1 MGASLKG
8 IMMYRIPRG
17 SRLRSEAASG
27 DGLASLAELVA
38 EKTALL
44 EARLERI
51 EAAISNIEQHVTT
64 TPLIKEFYTTA
75 EAAEILGKRP
85 FTVREW
91 ARLQR
96 IHAQKTHAGHGID
109 AEWRISRE
117 ELVRIQNEGLLR
129 IPTRY

>member
-1 MGASLKG
+1 ML
-8 IMMYRIPRG
+8 YRTR
-17 SRLRSEAASG
+17 SRHRSQSETPVSG
-27 DGLASLAELVA
+27 DFGALAELFA

-51 EAAISNIEQHVTT
+51 EAALSNIEQHVSTK
-64 TPLIKEFYTTA
+64 PVLKEFYTTA
-75 EAAEILGKRP
+75 EVAAILGKRP

-109 AEWRISRE
+109 AEWRISRD
-117 ELVRIQNEGLLR
+117 ELVRIQNEGLLP
-129 IPTRY
+129 IPSRY

>member
-8 IMMYRIPRG
+8 IMMYRLPRG
-17 SRLRSEAASG
+17 HRPRSEPASG
-27 DGLASLAELVA
+27 DGVASLAELVA
-38 EKTALL
+38 AKTSLL

-51 EAAISNIEQHVTT
+51 EAAISNIEQHVSTRQ
-64 TPLIKEFYTTA
+64 LIKEFYTTA
-75 EAAEILGKRP
+75 EVATILGKRP

-109 AEWRISRE
+109 SEWRISRE
-117 ELVRIQNEGLLR
+117 ELVRIQNEGLLP
-129 IPTRY
+129 IPSRY